1 MTDVAT
7 GNALSPSDV
16 EPASGPYV
24 DHEDHV
30 DDHVRWIGKVL
41 AADPAAAAEAQRL
54 AARVAET
61 RARDHRIPLLW
72 MQDRLGLSNTEMAVV
87 WLLLAHELDPDA
99 RAAVR
104 ELNTEHVSDA
114 TFDTIRRVVYGL
126 RAASRTWRELGPDGK
141 LRSLGLL
148 ERTDGNG
155 DAPQQRQT
163 FKIARRV
170 LALAHGVT
178 AIDPAIS
185 QLAKLVA
192 PGVHVDALELPHG
205 VVEQLRAVMTTEA
218 PQLVLVVGCQGTGRR
233 SVLLALAAR
242 PVLVV
247 DGRVIAPQRDKAQ
260 QQLAVIARE
269 CRLLGCIPLFQH
281 VDALAGSGDILDRL
295 DLLESA
301 LDGLTLATSTKPIA
315 RRWQRPPAVIVLG
328 ALSGAQR
335 ARLWRRALPQASDA
349 DAELLATMYPLAP
362 ALIEAAGR
370 VATRQCG
377 QADMQPAHI
386 EAGIRSVL
394 DHRLAG
400 LADRVTV
407 TQSWKDLVLPEDQ
420 TTAML
425 ELLARIRERRRVY
438 EDWGFAEKVGRGLGV
453 TALFS
458 GPPGT
463 GKTMAG
469 PGREQP
475 ACRAVP
481 RRHLPHRLEVDR
493 GDREEPRD
501 ALRRGRGRARDPL
514 FGQRTEVRSSN
525 DRHANQ
531 EVNYLLQRME
541 SFSGICI
548 LTTNHEHALD
558 EAFRRRLSVQIRFP
572 LPEADERKLLWRALL
587 PKAAPL
593 ARDLDLDM
601 LAETFAMSGGYI
613 RNAVLRAAFLAADEG
628 SAIHQ
633 RHLRLAAQLE
643 YEAMGKLA
651 PSTGSRQT

>member
-463 GKTMAG
+463 GKTMAAG
-469 PGREQP
+469 LVASSLRVELYRVDISRIVSKWIGETEKNLATLFDAAEAGHAIRCSDSAPRSAP
-475 ACRAVP
+475 AMTATRTRRSTTCCSAWSHSPASAFSRRTTNTRSTRRSGAGCRCRSDSRFPRPTSASSSGARCCRKP
-481 RRHLPHRLEVDR
+481 RRSRATSTSTCS
-493 GDREEPRD
+493 PR
-501 ALRRGRGRARDPL
+501 
-514 FGQRTEVRSSN
+514 RS
-525 DRHANQ
+525 R
-531 EVNYLLQRME
+531 
-541 SFSGICI
+541 
-548 LTTNHEHALD
+548 
-558 EAFRRRLSVQIRFP
+558 
-572 LPEADERKLLWRALL
+572 
-587 PKAAPL
+587 
-593 ARDLDLDM
+593 
-601 LAETFAMSGGYI
+601 
-613 RNAVLRAAFLAADEG
+613 
-628 SAIHQ
+628 
-633 RHLRLAAQLE
+633 
-643 YEAMGKLA
+643 
-651 PSTGSRQT
+651 